1 MTLFLINIAHE
12 QPTANSY
19 SSQVPRIKMFINTK
33 TDYLIISRLSD
44 LKGPFPFPVH
54 VFFLVVLSSSPVSL
68 RISWFNPAL
77 VWWWVPKQVVTTP
90 CEVSP
95 KSSAHQHYY

>member
-1 MTLFLINIAHE
+1 
-12 QPTANSY
+12 
-19 SSQVPRIKMFINTK
+19 MFINTK